1 MPAQASQSSDLHV
14 SGAEILIDGAQVSP
28 EIRAALVDVKVVE
41 TLSLPASAT
50 IRITDPELTHVDS
63 PTLAIG
69 KALEVK
75 IGAMA
80 ARSVAKVFKGEIVAI
95 EPNFSESGC
104 EVIVRALDKS
114 HRLQRVRDVKAYQQ
128 QKPTDIVTEL
138 CSEVGLSGSCGS
150 TGMVTY
156 EIFMRKGETARE
168 LIAGFER
175 DFDYR
180 FWVDDGRFKFEPVGD
195 EGVTANLKLR
205 ENLISFRPRAS
216 AAEVSNEVLVRGW
229 DPKKKRETA
238 GRANARLSATK
249 TGSFNADTGKQAFG
263 TAKVFNSAR
272 VVDNA
277 GEAEALARSLAGRK
291 ADSIVEAEGTCFGDP
306 KLRAGIRVKIENVGT
321 RFGGEY
327 SITSVTHLYSA
338 RSGYKTSFRVSGA
351 STRTL
356 LDLMRPPE
364 RRDWSSGL
372 VIGLVTNTKDPDDI
386 GRVKVKFPSLPD
398 GPGGAVES
406 AWARIAVLSAG
417 LKRGTLMMPQVDEEV
432 LVGFENGD
440 PRRPFVLGSLF
451 NPKDEPGEELL
462 ANRDGSFAVLS
473 NEKAIVH
480 SKKDLELK
488 SDQNMVIEIKSDQKT
503 KVQGSLEQQ
512 VTGGAKLKAN
522 NTYEIEAGNSMTIK
536 GVNVTVQASASL
548 QLKGATVD
556 VQASGPLTLKG
567 AIINIG

>member
-14 SGAEILIDGAQVSP
+14 SGAEVIINGAQVAP
-28 EIRAALVDVKVVE
+28 EIRAALVDVRVVE

-50 IRITDPELTHVDS
+50 VRITDPEMTHVDS
-63 PTLAIG
+63 SNLAIG
-69 KALEVK
+69 NKLEIK

-80 ARSVAKVFKGEIVAI
+80 ARSTVKVFTGEIVAI
-95 EPNFSESGC
+95 EPDFSETGC
-104 EVIVRALDKS
+104 EMVVRALDVS
-114 HRLQRVRDVKAYQQ
+114 HRLQRGRAVKVYQQ
-128 QKPTDIVTEL
+128 QKATDIVSEL
-138 CSEVGLSGSCGS
+138 CREAGLTGSCRA
-150 TGMVTY
+150 TTVQY
-156 EIFMRKGETARE
+156 QAFMRKGETPRE
-168 LIAGFER
+168 LIARFER
-175 DFDYR
+175 DYDYR
-180 FWVDDGRFKFEPVGD
+180 FWLEDGKYKFEPVGS
-195 EGVTANLKLR
+195 GAASASLKLR

-216 AAEVSNEVLVRGW
+216 ASEVSDEVVVRGW
-229 DPKKKRETA
+229 DPLGKREVSGQA
-238 GRANARLSATK
+238 SPIVAATK
-249 TGSFNADTGKQAFG
+249 TGGFTANTGKKAYG

-277 GEAEALARSLAGRK
+277 GEANALAKALANRK
-291 ADSIVEAEGTCFGDP
+291 ADSIVEAEGTAFGDP
-306 KLRAGIRVKIENVGT
+306 SLRAGSKVKIENVGT
-321 RFGGEY
+321 RFGGDY
-327 SITSVTHLYSA
+327 VMSTVTHTYSG
-338 RSGYKTSFRVSGA
+338 RSGYKTHFRVSGA

-364 RRDWSSGL
+364 RRDWSAGL
-372 VIGLVTNTKDPDDI
+372 VVGIVTNNNDPDTM
-386 GRVKVKFPSLPD
+386 GRVKVKFPSLPS
-398 GPGGAVES
+398 GSGGDVES
-406 AWARIAVLSAG
+406 AWARIAVLGAG
-417 LKRGTLMMPQVDEEV
+417 KERGTLMMPQVDEEV
-432 LVGFENGD
+432 VVGFENGD

-451 NPKDEPGEELL
+451 NGKDKPGTEML
-462 ANRDGSFAVLS
+462 ANKDGSFAVLS

-503 KVQGSLEQQ
+503 TVKGSLDQQ